1 MHKENLDKSPKLGHF
16 VTSVAVKLYIS
27 SSRFFFFFKTLKIH
41 NYALKFT
48 CFRKKEKEKL

>member
-27 SSRFFFFFKTLKIH
+27 NSRFFFFFKTLKIR
-41 NYALKFT
+41 NYALKCT
-48 CFRKKEKEKL
+48 CFKKKKEKLQ